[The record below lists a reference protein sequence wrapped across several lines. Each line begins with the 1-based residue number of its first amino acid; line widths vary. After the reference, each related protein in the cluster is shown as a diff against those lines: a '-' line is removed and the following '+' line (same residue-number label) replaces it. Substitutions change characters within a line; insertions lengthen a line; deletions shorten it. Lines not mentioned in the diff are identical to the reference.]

1 MGKFL
6 MKTFSLLSIVGVFAI
21 LAVAIIP
28 LILLVG
34 LNYLEYNV
42 PYTFDT
48 WLGAFFIQ
56 IFIGLSTNL
65 KVEKKNDN

>member
-1 MGKFL
+1 
-6 MKTFSLLSIVGVFAI
+6 MKTLGMIGLILVVAV

-34 LNYLEYNV
+34 LNYLGYNV

-56 IFIGLSTNL
+56 FFIGLSTNL
-65 KVEKKNDN
+65 KVEKK

>member
-1 MGKFL
+1 
-6 MKTFSLLSIVGVFAI
+6 MKNLIVIMTVLIVAI
-21 LAVAIIP
+21 FAVAIIP

-34 LNYLEYNV
+34 VNYLGYNV

-65 KVEKKNDN
+65 KVEKKK

>member
-1 MGKFL
+1 
-6 MKTFSLLSIVGVFAI
+6 MKTLGMIGLILVVAVF
-21 LAVAIIP
+21 AVAIIP

-34 LNYLEYNV
+34 LNYLGYNV

-56 IFIGLSTNL
+56 FFIGLSTNL
-65 KVEKKNDN
+65 KVEKKK

>member
-1 MGKFL
+1 
-6 MKTFSLLSIVGVFAI
+6 MKTLGMIGLILVVAV

-34 LNYLEYNV
+34 LNYLGYNV

-65 KVEKKNDN
+65 KVEKKK

>member
-1 MGKFL
+1 MIIL
-6 MKTFSLLSIVGVFAI
+6 VSAVAI
-21 LAVAIIP
+21 LAVTIIP

-34 LNYLEYNV
+34 LNYLGYNV

>member
-1 MGKFL
+1 
-6 MKTFSLLSIVGVFAI
+6 MKTLGMIGLILIVAV

-34 LNYLEYNV
+34 LNYLGYNV

-65 KVEKKNDN
+65 KVEKK

>member
-1 MGKFL
+1 
-6 MKTFSLLSIVGVFAI
+6 MKTFGMIILVSAVAI
-21 LAVAIIP
+21 LAVTIIP

-34 LNYLEYNV
+34 LNYLGYNV

-48 WLGAFFIQ
+48 WLGAFFTQ

-65 KVEKKNDN
+65 KVEKNK

>member
-1 MGKFL
+1 
-6 MKTFSLLSIVGVFAI
+6 MKNLDLIILIIIVAVLSVT
-21 LAVAIIP
+21 IIP

-34 LNYLEYNV
+34 LNYLGYNV

-65 KVEKKNDN
+65 KVEKKK

>member
-1 MGKFL
+1 
-6 MKTFSLLSIVGVFAI
+6 MKSLGMIGLILVVAV
-21 LAVAIIP
+21 LAVTIIP

-34 LNYLEYNV
+34 LNYLGYNV

-56 IFIGLSTNL
+56 FFIGLSTNL
-65 KVEKKNDN
+65 KVEKK

>member
-1 MGKFL
+1 
-6 MKTFSLLSIVGVFAI
+6 MKSLGMIGLILVVAV
-21 LAVAIIP
+21 LAVTIIP

-34 LNYLEYNV
+34 LNYLGYNV

-65 KVEKKNDN
+65 KVEKKK

>member
-1 MGKFL
+1 
-6 MKTFSLLSIVGVFAI
+6 MKSLGMIGLIVAVAVFAI
-21 LAVAIIP
+21 TIIP

-34 LNYLEYNV
+34 LNYLGYNV

-56 IFIGLSTNL
+56 FFIGLSTNL
-65 KVEKKNDN
+65 KVEKNK

>member
-1 MGKFL
+1 
-6 MKTFSLLSIVGVFAI
+6 MKNLIVIMTVLIVAIFA
-21 LAVAIIP
+21 VTIIP

-34 LNYLEYNV
+34 LNYLGYNV

-65 KVEKKNDN
+65 KVEKKK

>member
-1 MGKFL
+1 MEL
-6 MKTFSLLSIVGVFAI
+6 NLIMKKLSLIIVIVAVSV
-21 LAVAIIP
+21 LAVTIVP

-34 LNYLEYNV
+34 LNFLGYNV

-65 KVEKKNDN
+65 KVDKK

>member
-1 MGKFL
+1 
-6 MKTFSLLSIVGVFAI
+6 MKSLGMIVLILAVAI
-21 LAVAIIP
+21 FAVAIIP

-34 LNYLEYNV
+34 LNYLGYNV

-65 KVEKKNDN
+65 KVEKK

>member
-1 MGKFL
+1 
-6 MKTFSLLSIVGVFAI
+6 MKTFGMIILVSAVAI
-21 LAVAIIP
+21 LAVTLIP

-34 LNYLEYNV
+34 LNYLGYNV

-65 KVEKKNDN
+65 KVEKNK

>member
-1 MGKFL
+1 
-6 MKTFSLLSIVGVFAI
+6 MKTLGMIGLIVAVAVFAI
-21 LAVAIIP
+21 TIIP

-34 LNYLEYNV
+34 LNYLGYNV

-65 KVEKKNDN
+65 KVEKK

>member
-1 MGKFL
+1 
-6 MKTFSLLSIVGVFAI
+6 MKTFGMIILVSAVAI
-21 LAVAIIP
+21 LAVTLIP

-34 LNYLEYNV
+34 LNYLGYNV

-56 IFIGLSTNL
+56 IFIGVSTNL
-65 KVEKKNDN
+65 KVEKNK

>member
-1 MGKFL
+1 
-6 MKTFSLLSIVGVFAI
+6 MKTFGMIILVSAVAI
-21 LAVAIIP
+21 LAVTIIP

-34 LNYLEYNV
+34 LNYLGYNV

-65 KVEKKNDN
+65 KVEKKK

>member
-1 MGKFL
+1 
-6 MKTFSLLSIVGVFAI
+6 MKTFGMIILVSAVAI
-21 LAVAIIP
+21 LAVTIIP

-34 LNYLEYNV
+34 LNYLGYNV

-65 KVEKKNDN
+65 KVEQKK

>member
-1 MGKFL
+1 
-6 MKTFSLLSIVGVFAI
+6 MKNLILIMTVLIVAIFA
-21 LAVAIIP
+21 VTIIP

-34 LNYLEYNV
+34 LNYLGYNV

-65 KVEKKNDN
+65 KVEKKK

>member
-1 MGKFL
+1 
-6 MKTFSLLSIVGVFAI
+6 MKTFGMIILVSAVAI
-21 LAVAIIP
+21 LAVTLIP

-34 LNYLEYNV
+34 LNYLGYNV

-65 KVEKKNDN
+65 KVEKKK

>member
-1 MGKFL
+1 
-6 MKTFSLLSIVGVFAI
+6 MKDLIVIMTVLIVAIFA
-21 LAVAIIP
+21 VTIIP

-34 LNYLEYNV
+34 LNYLGYNV

-65 KVEKKNDN
+65 KVEKKK

>member
-1 MGKFL
+1 
-6 MKTFSLLSIVGVFAI
+6 MKNLDLIILVIIVAVLSA
-21 LAVAIIP
+21 AIIP
-28 LILLVG
+28 LILLGG
-34 LNYLEYNV
+34 LNYLGYNV

-65 KVEKKNDN
+65 KVEKKK

>member
-1 MGKFL
+1 
-6 MKTFSLLSIVGVFAI
+6 MKTLGMIGLIVAVAVFA
-21 LAVAIIP
+21 VTIIP

-34 LNYLEYNV
+34 LNYLGYNV

-56 IFIGLSTNL
+56 FFIGLSTNL
-65 KVEKKNDN
+65 KVEKK

>member
-1 MGKFL
+1 
-6 MKTFSLLSIVGVFAI
+6 MKTFGMIILVSAVAI
-21 LAVAIIP
+21 LAVTLIP

-34 LNYLEYNV
+34 LNYLGYNV

-65 KVEKKNDN
+65 KVEQKK

>member
-1 MGKFL
+1 
-6 MKTFSLLSIVGVFAI
+6 MKNLSLIILIVMIAI
-21 LAVAIIP
+21 LAVTIIP

-34 LNYLEYNV
+34 LNYLGYNV
-42 PYTFDT
+42 PYAFDT

-65 KVEKKNDN
+65 KVEKK

>member
-1 MGKFL
+1 MIGL
-6 MKTFSLLSIVGVFAI
+6 ILVVAV

-34 LNYLEYNV
+34 LNYLGYNV

-65 KVEKKNDN
+65 KVEKK

>member
-1 MGKFL
+1 
-6 MKTFSLLSIVGVFAI
+6 MKTFGMIILVSAVAM
-21 LAVAIIP
+21 LAVTIIP

-34 LNYLEYNV
+34 LNYLGYNV

-65 KVEKKNDN
+65 KVEQKK

>member
-1 MGKFL
+1 MIGL
-6 MKTFSLLSIVGVFAI
+6 ILVVAVF
-21 LAVAIIP
+21 AVAIIP

-34 LNYLEYNV
+34 LNYLGYNV

-56 IFIGLSTNL
+56 FFIGLSTNL
-65 KVEKKNDN
+65 KVEKK

>member
-1 MGKFL
+1 MEL
-6 MKTFSLLSIVGVFAI
+6 NLIMKKLSLIIAIVAVSV
-21 LAVAIIP
+21 LAVTIVP

-34 LNYLEYNV
+34 LNFLGYNV

-65 KVEKKNDN
+65 KVDKK

>member
-1 MGKFL
+1 
-6 MKTFSLLSIVGVFAI
+6 MKTFGMIILVSAVAI
-21 LAVAIIP
+21 LAVTLIP

-34 LNYLEYNV
+34 LNYLGYNV

>member
-1 MGKFL
+1 
-6 MKTFSLLSIVGVFAI
+6 MKNLIVIMTVLIVAI
-21 LAVAIIP
+21 FAVAIIP

-34 LNYLEYNV
+34 LNYLGYNV

-65 KVEKKNDN
+65 KVEKKK

>member
-1 MGKFL
+1 
-6 MKTFSLLSIVGVFAI
+6 MKALGMISLILVVAV
-21 LAVAIIP
+21 LAVTIIP

-34 LNYLEYNV
+34 LNYLGYNV

-65 KVEKKNDN
+65 KVEKQK

>member
-1 MGKFL
+1 MRTL
-6 MKTFSLLSIVGVFAI
+6 SLLSIVGVFTV

-34 LNYLEYNV
+34 LNYLGYNV
-42 PYTFDT
+42 PYTCDT
-48 WLGAFFIQ
+48 WLGAFLIQ

>member
-1 MGKFL
+1 
-6 MKTFSLLSIVGVFAI
+6 MKTFGMIILVSAVAI
-21 LAVAIIP
+21 LAVTIIP

-34 LNYLEYNV
+34 LNYLGYNV

-65 KVEKKNDN
+65 KVEKNK